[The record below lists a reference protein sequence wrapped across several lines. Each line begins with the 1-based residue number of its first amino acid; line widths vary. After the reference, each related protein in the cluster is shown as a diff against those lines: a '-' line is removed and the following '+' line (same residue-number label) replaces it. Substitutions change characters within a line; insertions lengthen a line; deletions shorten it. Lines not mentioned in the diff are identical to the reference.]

1 MLDKGGL
8 KDDIQGALE
17 DVLPTALAQCIQGLF
32 TLKTDTGDQMAEN
45 FGKNLTEMIAE
56 PLATRISDGI
66 DAYVKCMSIQGT
78 LITIGSPFTQT
89 AQVMSLPMPALN
101 GKVPMTL
108 GVS

>member
-17 DVLPTALAQCIQGLF
+17 DVLPTAFTQCIQGLF
-32 TLKTDTGDQMAEN
+32 TLKTETGDQMAEN

-56 PLATRISDGI
+56 PLATRISDAI

-78 LITIGSPFTQT
+78 LITMGSPFTQT
-89 AQVMSLPMPALN
+89 AQVISLPMPVLN
-101 GKVPMTL
+101 GSVPMTL

>member
-1 MLDKGGL
+1 MLDKSGL

-17 DVLPTALAQCIQGLF
+17 DILPTAFTQCIQGLF
-32 TLKTDTGDQMAEN
+32 TLKTETGDQMAEN

-56 PLATRISDGI
+56 PLATRISDAI

-78 LITIGSPFTQT
+78 LITMGSPFTQT
-89 AQVMSLPMPALN
+89 AQVISLPMPVLN
-101 GKVPMTL
+101 GSVPMTL